1 MPAKTAFQSGRL
13 AEPGGFEPLVL
24 PRKKRRLSRC
34 PKIDLRPLL
43 LPKINRH
50 DPQRDQEFESLLLR
64 RPVRLTSDFRAHRRK
79 DPAFAASVSPD
90 ETRERDVLAPRRLAL
105 VAFL

>member
-13 AEPGGFEPLVL
+13 AEPGRFEPLVL
-24 PRKKRRLSRC
+24 PRKKRRLSRR

-50 DPQRDQEFESLLLR
+50 DPQRDQEFESLLLQRGVWCEPSFR
-64 RPVRLTSDFRAHRRK
+64 RSFAKLRASRLKLKLTRTVLTQANA
-79 DPAFAASVSPD
+79 PAGA
-90 ETRERDVLAPRRLAL
+90 
-105 VAFL
+105 